1 MVYECEKF
9 LSSQLK
15 LNICRFCRCSSIK
28 FLVWV
33 DEVVDDVFEVEKFFR
48 AFNATKTTTHGF
60 EAIFNVAVVA
70 FDLIVVVF

>member
-15 LNICRFCRCSSIK
+15 LNICGFCWCSSIE
-28 FLVWV
+28 FLAWV
-33 DEVVDDVFEVEKFFR
+33 DEVVDDVFEVEEFFHS
-48 AFNATKTTTHGF
+48 FNAAKATAHGF
-60 EAIFNVAVVA
+60 EAIFEVAVVA